1 MDIQGNGYFNNLQPV
16 QDSSSNKNVYD
27 SGNLGQVYNYEI
39 NKMTENYNKAKEG
52 PQTGIIPNNGFN
64 QSILNNN
71 NSIRPENNVAN
82 NNLGLDKLNIGEQNY
97 YMSGLSGNKI
107 PIENFTHNNM
117 VPFFRGN
124 AANQS
129 MDVNVNRHLLE
140 KHTGS
145 SDNYRKKGEVKSFY
159 DVTNNNSF
167 VNGMPSFT
175 MQSDIMQRYIPSQK
189 RQNETPIEKIR
200 VGPGLA
206 SGYVAEPS
214 GGLNQSN
221 ARDFILPKTVD
232 QLRVAS
238 KPKSSG
244 LEGRINAGGL
254 KSGTRGK
261 VGRVVKN
268 RVNTYY
274 RNSPD
279 MYFKTGGAVKGAMIR
294 NKFYAKPNNRLQSRS
309 YYGSMGPADHSKSYK
324 VSGYRKSRKN
334 NYMNQ
339 TPRNVDAQGRW
350 VSSENSEKQSI
361 GDYSKSS
368 IENKPNERDITQKR
382 VVISNLTSE
391 VKKIIIPLQD
401 FMKRTRKENFVGNIR
416 PEGNM
421 KAAMPSKPTIHDPED
436 IARTTI
442 KETNIHNEHEGFI
455 KGNEKQTIHEPND
468 VARTTIK
475 ETNIHNSAPYINMA
489 PQQPKCLRV
498 YDPDDIP
505 NTTIKETNIHNDHYG
520 FIEAPHG
527 SNPGS
532 YITNNIKMK
541 NTNKQ
546 FISDY
551 EYVGNANAD
560 NETGGGRGY
569 LSSRYKAKNTNR
581 QFLTNYEYTGNAG
594 YYNEKPMSYADKYNA
609 RLNPNK
615 EEIAVGRAPTQQ
627 GPKIAVGE
635 DQFNIRHKKIES
647 DMINIRDP
655 SETRVYQAP
664 PQSNICGLTN
674 TKPKLPE
681 NVQRQRIDQDLLQAF
696 NNNPYTQSLQ
706 SAV

>member
-1 MDIQGNGYFNNLQPV
+1 MNIH
-16 QDSSSNKNVYD
+16 DSANI
-27 SGNLGQVYNYEI
+27 GQVYNYEL
-39 NKMTENYNKAKEG
+39 NKMTENYNKASQG
-52 PQTGIIPNNGFN
+52 PQNGIIPNVGFN
-64 QSILNNN
+64 QNILNNN
-71 NSIRPENNVAN
+71 NTTRPQNNKPLSSV
-82 NNLGLDKLNIGEQNY
+82 NLNVDKQQNY
-97 YMSGLSGNKI
+97 YISSLTGEKI
-107 PIENFTHNNM
+107 AIESFTHNNM
-117 VPFFRGN
+117 IPFFKGN
-124 AANQS
+124 AANQNI
-129 MDVNVNRHLLE
+129 DTNVNRHLLE
-140 KHTGS
+140 KHTGTS
-145 SDNYRKKGEVKSFY
+145 ADTYRKKGEVKSFF
-159 DVTNNNSF
+159 DVTNNNSY

-189 RQNETPIEKIR
+189 RQGELPIEKIR

-206 SGYVAEPS
+206 AGYVAEPS

-221 ARDFILPKTVD
+221 ARDFIMPKSVD
-232 QLRVAS
+232 ELRVAS

-244 LEGRINAGGL
+244 LEGRINPGGL
-254 KSGTRGK
+254 KSGIRGK

-274 RNSPD
+274 RNTPD

-309 YYGSMGPADHSKSYK
+309 YYGGMAPIDHSGTYK
-324 VSGYRKSRKN
+324 TPGYRKSRKN
-334 NYMNQ
+334 NYMNS
-339 TPRNVDAQGRW
+339 TPRNADAQGRW
-350 VSSENSEKQSI
+350 VSNDEAAKNGI
-361 GDYSKSS
+361 GDYSKGS

-382 VVISNLTSE
+382 VVISNLSSE
-391 VKKIIIPLQD
+391 VKKIMIPLQD
-401 FMKRTRKENFVGNIR
+401 FMKRTKKENFVGNIR

-421 KAAMPSKPTIHDPED
+421 KAAMPSKMTIHDPDD

-455 KGNEKQTIHEPND
+455 KGNQKQTIHEPDD

-505 NTTIKETNIHNDHYG
+505 NTTIKETNIHNNHYG

-527 SNPGS
+527 ENPGA
-532 YITNNIKMK
+532 YATNNIKMK

-546 FISDY
+546 FTSDY
-551 EYVGNANAD
+551 SYLGNANAD

-569 LSSRYKAKNTNR
+569 LSSRYKAKATNK
-581 QFLTNYEYTGNAG
+581 QFLSNYEYTGNAG
-594 YYNEKPMSYADKYNA
+594 HYNNRPMSYADKYNA

-615 EEIAVGRAPTQQ
+615 EEISVGRAPTQQ
-627 GPKIAVGE
+627 GPKVAVGE
-635 DQFNIRHKKIES
+635 DTVNIQHKKIES

-664 PQSNICGLTN
+664 PQMNGCGLTN
-674 TKPKLPE
+674 TKVKLSE
-681 NVQRQRIDQDLLQAF
+681 NIQRQRIDRDLLQAF
-696 NNNPYTQSLQ
+696 NNNPYTQPLS
-706 SAV
+706 SSV